1 MESFNKFLILM
12 FLNIL
17 YMHMYT
23 VAIFKNNKIRENNT
37 HTHTH
42 TNDQQFTFST

>member
-37 HTHTH
+37 HT
-42 TNDQQFTFST
+42 NDQQFTFST